1 MPCSLTL
8 RNDETS
14 AMVSVL
20 RLRSSELDHDLD
32 GFTIVHRTVAVGY
45 AVDIRGAVEHESRLD
60 SASNTSGMS
69 SCMYARTGAGP
80 PAMVMFQ

>member
-20 RLRSSELDHDLD
+20 RLRCSKLDYHLD
-32 GFTIVHRTVAVGY
+32 GFAVIHRTIAIGD
-45 AVDIRGAVEHESRLD
+45 AVDIRGAVEHV
-60 SASNTSGMS
+60 
-69 SCMYARTGAGP
+69 ARIAPLPSVGDGYTGKARK
-80 PAMVMFQ
+80 